1 MPHARSRLISS
12 AALRIL
18 GHLFGIPA
26 LPDQGYRHA
35 LRVQVTALRVAP
47 DDLALSFHLFPPR
60 GLQLALLG
68 LLVYRL
74 GLWFVPPLL
83 GIGHFVPPSIIAPVG
98 ARARTP
104 AFAGFIFF
112 EKRSCCFASTTR
124 S

>member
-1 MPHARSRLISS
+1 MPRTRSRLISR

-18 GHLFGIPA
+18 GHLCGVPA

-47 DDLALSFHLFPPR
+47 DDLTLSFHLFPPR

-74 GLWFVPPLL
+74 GLGVVAPLL
-83 GIGHFVPPSIIAPVG
+83 GIGHFVPPSIPSPRG
-98 ARARTP
+98 SPRR
-104 AFAGFIFF
+104 
-112 EKRSCCFASTTR
+112 
-124 S
+124 